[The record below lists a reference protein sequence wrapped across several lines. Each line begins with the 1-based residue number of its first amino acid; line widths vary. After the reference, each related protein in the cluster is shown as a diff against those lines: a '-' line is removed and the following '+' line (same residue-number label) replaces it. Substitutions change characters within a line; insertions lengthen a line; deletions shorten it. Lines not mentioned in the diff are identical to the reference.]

1 MGPGSS
7 KNTPELGDWLDAYK
21 AFDQSLAIDEE
32 SVLKVFNFSYK
43 ISLCVCVCV
52 CVYLPCFLLVHVIN
66 GSLVFLCISQFH
78 LWIFFYS

>member
-43 ISLCVCVCV
+43 ISLCVYVC
-52 CVYLPCFLLVHVIN
+52 I
-66 GSLVFLCISQFH
+66 SLVFYWCM
-78 LWIFFYS
+78 